1 MTGLLV
7 LGVFMALAFLS
18 VPILT
23 SIIIASAAGVVALGF
38 TDRLGIVSQ
47 QMLDGIN

>member
-23 SIIIASAAGVVALGF
+23 SIIIASAAGVVAGSPIAWALF
-38 TDRLGIVSQ
+38 PSKC
-47 QMLDGIN
+47 